1 MRERLRDI
9 PLAGRLVIAFVGLL
23 TLGLTT
29 GTLAMTLI
37 LQFRLYAQ
45 VDDQLRSSAA
55 ILADAAL
62 EEIAG
67 DRDSTALPSDYYVVV
82 QGRLLDSQVLAL
94 PSTVDEY
101 GAPDLGRYSF
111 PLSSLEDPT
120 PTTVPNSEGGP
131 LWRVI
136 TIPVYERTSGAVAGS
151 MTIGL
156 PLKGVSQTMSA
167 FLSRVLLVDTA
178 IVLLGA
184 VLAYLLV
191 RRSLRPLREIEATA
205 GAIAAGDLSQ
215 RIPPGPTSTEVGSL
229 AHSLNVMLTTIEN
242 SFAAQR
248 ASEERMRRFV
258 SDASHELRTPLA
270 TVRGYGELYRLGG
283 IPEGELPG
291 AMQRIESEANRMA
304 SLVADMLQLARLDEG
319 RPLDLG
325 AVELTHLAADAAAN
339 LRVLDPTRP
348 VQVVG
353 LTTTRAPRVI
363 AFADEERVRQI
374 LSNLTENALTH
385 TPAGTPVEFAVG
397 SDGPFAVLE
406 VRDHGPGVSPEDAAH
421 IFGRFFRVDTSRSRA
436 SGGTGLGLAIVAAVA
451 AAHGGSASAAET
463 PGGGLTIRVTLPAGE
478 D

>member
-1 MRERLRDI
+1 
-9 PLAGRLVIAFVGLL
+9 
-23 TLGLTT
+23 
-29 GTLAMTLI
+29 
-37 LQFRLYAQ
+37 
-45 VDDQLRSSAA
+45 
-55 ILADAAL
+55 
-62 EEIAG
+62 
-67 DRDSTALPSDYYVVV
+67 
-82 QGRLLDSQVLAL
+82 
-94 PSTVDEY
+94 
-101 GAPDLGRYSF
+101 
-111 PLSSLEDPT
+111 
-120 PTTVPNSEGGP
+120 
-131 LWRVI
+131 
-136 TIPVYERTSGAVAGS
+136 
-151 MTIGL
+151 
-156 PLKGVSQTMSA
+156 
-167 FLSRVLLVDTA
+167 
-178 IVLLGA
+178 
-184 VLAYLLV
+184 
-191 RRSLRPLREIEATA
+191 
-205 GAIAAGDLSQ
+205 
-215 RIPPGPTSTEVGSL
+215 
-229 AHSLNVMLTTIEN
+229 
-242 SFAAQR
+242 
-248 ASEERMRRFV
+248 
-258 SDASHELRTPLA
+258 
-270 TVRGYGELYRLGG
+270 
-283 IPEGELPG
+283 
-291 AMQRIESEANRMA
+291 MQRIESEANRMA